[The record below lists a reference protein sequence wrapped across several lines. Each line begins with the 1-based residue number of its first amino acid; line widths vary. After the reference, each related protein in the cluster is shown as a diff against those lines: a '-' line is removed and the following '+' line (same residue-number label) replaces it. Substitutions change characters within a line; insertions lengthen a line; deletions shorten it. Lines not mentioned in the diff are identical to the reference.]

1 MRQSEVLAE
10 LQVSRTTLID
20 MEKRGAIT
28 PFRLPSGHRRY
39 KRREVDAL
47 RGVA

>member
-1 MRQSEVLAE
+1 MRQSEVLAK
-10 LQVSRTTLID
+10 LQVSRTTLLS
-20 MEKRGAIT
+20 MERGGALN

-39 KRREVDAL
+39 WRHEVDAL